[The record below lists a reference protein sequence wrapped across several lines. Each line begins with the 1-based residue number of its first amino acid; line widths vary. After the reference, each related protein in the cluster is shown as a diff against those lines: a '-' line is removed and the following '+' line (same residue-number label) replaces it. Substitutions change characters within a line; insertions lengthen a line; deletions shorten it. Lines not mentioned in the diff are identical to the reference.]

1 MAPTYTF
8 TVFIIGG
15 GHWGPLETVE
25 KIIQNRKK
33 PKDDDS
39 IKTENRMQNCQNRY
53 IFTSQ
58 LLNPDRSDT
67 VVTSGAYRVNYT
79 NFTTGFMN
87 TMDSAFVS
95 SSICLN

>member
-1 MAPTYTF
+1 M
-8 TVFIIGG
+8 
-15 GHWGPLETVE
+15 GP
-25 KIIQNRKK
+25 IRNRRKNHPKPKK

-95 SSICLN
+95 SIICLN